1 MEPMSYWPVELTLDA
16 SILYLLA
23 NSKNVYEIAFLV
35 IALVMHVKRQW
46 ESKTIIKEVSANK
59 SPLFILSL
67 FLGGIGVIWATRT
80 TDWPVPVIIA
90 GLAGI
95 AYFWATTEFVKDSGK
110 TFKLFDP
117 KIDLPQMFVSAT
129 FAWIAFQNK
138 NPVSILWLTDFV
150 YHVLELRKNN
160 L

>member
-1 MEPMSYWPVELTLDA
+1 
-16 SILYLLA
+16 
-23 NSKNVYEIAFLV
+23 
-35 IALVMHVKRQW
+35 MHVKRQW
-46 ESKTIIKEVSANK
+46 ESKTVIKEVSDRK
-59 SPLFILSL
+59 PKFFILSL
-67 FLGGIGVIWATRT
+67 LVAAAGVVWATRT

-95 AYFWATTEFVKDSGK
+95 AYFWATMEFVKDSGK

-150 YHVLELRKNN
+150 YHVLEAALT
-160 L
+160 

>member
-67 FLGGIGVIWATRT
+67 LLGGIGVIWATRT

-95 AYFWATTEFVKDSGK
+95 ACFWATTEFVKDSGK

-117 KIDLPQMFVSAT
+117 KIDLPQMFASAT

>member
-1 MEPMSYWPVELTLDA
+1 MEPMSYWPVELALDT

-46 ESKTIIKEVSANK
+46 ESRYVIKEVSDGK
-59 SPLFILSL
+59 SQFFILTL
-67 FLGGIGVIWATRT
+67 LVAAGGVVWATRT
-80 TDWPVPVIIA
+80 ADWPLPVIIA
-90 GLAGI
+90 GLVGI
-95 AYFWATTEFVKDSGK
+95 PYFWVTKEFVKDSGRS
-110 TFKLFDP
+110 FKLFDP
-117 KIDLPQMFVSAT
+117 KIDLPQMVVSAT

-150 YHVLELRKNN
+150 YHVLEAALT
-160 L
+160 

>member
-46 ESKTIIKEVSANK
+46 ESKTVIKEVSDRK
-59 SPLFILSL
+59 PKFFILSL
-67 FLGGIGVIWATRT
+67 LVAAAGVVWATRT
-80 TDWPVPVIIA
+80 TDWPVSVIIA

-117 KIDLPQMFVSAT
+117 KIDLPAMFVSAT

-138 NPVSILWLTDFV
+138 NPVSILWLTGFV
-150 YHVLELRKNN
+150 YHVLEAALT
-160 L
+160 